1 MKCSATTSRNRR
13 CRNDAT
19 HGEFCRAHAPVEAV
33 EEMEVEE
40 DAVED
45 AAEEEAVEEAA
56 VEEAVEEAVED
67 AEEAVEGVVP
77 PPVGTEISADLHN
90 RLKDAISTFAA
101 ENPGAKLQDLHRAV
115 GKVWRDHFRKRPITA
130 FALYMRQEM
139 PVFARAHPTMRQ
151 AERVQA
157 LAALWRARRNAA

>member
-1 MKCSATTSRNRR
+1 MKCIATTSRNRR
-13 CRNDAT
+13 CRNAAT
-19 HGEFCRAHAPVEAV
+19 HGQFCRAHAPADVL
-33 EEMEVEE
+33 EEMEVEDTVEKAAE

-45 AAEEEAVEEAA
+45 AVGDA
-56 VEEAVEEAVED
+56 VEEAVEEA
-67 AEEAVEGVVP
+67 AEEVVP
-77 PPVGTEISADLHN
+77 PPVGTEISAALHN
-90 RLKDAISTFAA
+90 CLKDAISTFAA

-139 PVFARAHPTMRQ
+139 PAFARAHPNMRQ